1 MKKTLLIGGSGV
13 VDAVHGVA
21 DRNEPGELDL
31 VGSPRCDGS
40 QYRAWE
46 FDAAD
51 AAMVDELSY

>member
-1 MKKTLLIGGSGV
+1 MEKMLLFGGSGV
-13 VDAVHGVA
+13 ADASHGVS
-21 DRNEPGELDL
+21 DRIEPVELDL
-31 VGSPRCDGS
+31 VGSPLCDGS